1 MDRARPQMLS
11 DAQGLELALRRAK
24 RALGRT
30 GDNPAVGCLILGK
43 AGQTL
48 GLAATADGGRPHAEI
63 VALGQAGAAARGA
76 SAYVTLEPCAHQG
89 RSGPCCEALVDAG
102 VTRLVIGARDQ
113 NPLVSGR
120 GAVYLR
126 RGGVAVVEAQ
136 DAACKVHHA
145 GFNRRM
151 LGGAGKVILKIAT
164 SLDGGMTR
172 KGATTRVK
180 ITGPEVQSQV
190 HLLRAQADVLIT
202 GRGTVQVDRPQLTVR
217 LPGYRGPQPKV
228 LVWLRG
234 QSLSD
239 VTANTILV
247 EAGPTLATALFDQVD
262 ELHWYRSPERFGR
275 AAVRPGFLRAEAS
288 AFARDHP
295 SFTLMSRRVY
305 GVDVREIWRK
315 GP

>member
-30 GDNPAVGCLILGK
+30 GDNPAVGCLILGE

-76 SAYVTLEPCAHQG
+76 TAYATLEPCAHQG
-89 RSGPCCEALVDAG
+89 RSGPCCEALVSAG
-102 VTRLVIGARDQ
+102 VTRLVIGALDQ
-113 NPLVSGR
+113 NPKVSGR
-120 GAVYLR
+120 GAAHLR
-126 RGGVAVVEAQ
+126 AAGVAVVEAR
-136 DAACKVHHA
+136 DAACETHHA

-151 LGGAGKVILKIAT
+151 RGGAGKVILKIAT

-172 KGATTRVK
+172 KGAETQVK

-190 HLLRAQADVLIT
+190 HVLRAQADVLIT
-202 GRGTVQVDRPQLTVR
+202 GKGTVQVDQPQLTVR
-217 LPGYRGPQPKV
+217 LPGYQGPQPKV
-228 LVWLRG
+228 IVWRRG
-234 QSLSD
+234 QSLSALS
-239 VTANTILV
+239 ANTILI

-262 ELHWYRSPERFGR
+262 EVHWYRSPERFGR

-288 AFARDHP
+288 AFAHDHP
-295 SFTLMSRRVY
+295 NFTLVSRRVY
-305 GVDVREIWRK
+305 GGDVREIWRK